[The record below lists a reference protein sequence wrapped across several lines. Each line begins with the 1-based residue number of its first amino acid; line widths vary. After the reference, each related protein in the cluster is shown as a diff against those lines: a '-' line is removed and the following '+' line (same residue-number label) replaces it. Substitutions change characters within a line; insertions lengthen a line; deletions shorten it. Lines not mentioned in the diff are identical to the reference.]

1 MDGTQTRAERVVE
14 ADRGHASVL
23 PGLVASVLAEAGW
36 QARTLDLVA
45 VTVGP
50 GSFTGIRAALSL
62 ALGIGFAAEAPV
74 AGVTVGEAFAAAA
87 GQLAGRVLWSVIDSK
102 RGRVFIERD
111 GAVIA
116 CALDELPVP
125 AGPIAVAGD
134 AAAEVAARLAGS
146 GADVRL
152 TDLRLPR
159 ASMVAK
165 AALRVAQS
173 GAAFRPPQPLYVD
186 APEIRPPV
194 RPPRPP
200 PGSR

>member
-1 MDGTQTRAERVVE
+1 
-14 ADRGHASVL
+14 
-23 PGLVASVLAEAGW
+23 
-36 QARTLDLVA
+36 
-45 VTVGP
+45 
-50 GSFTGIRAALSL
+50 
-62 ALGIGFAAEAPV
+62 
-74 AGVTVGEAFAAAA
+74 
-87 GQLAGRVLWSVIDSK
+87 
-102 RGRVFIERD
+102 
-111 GAVIA
+111 VIA

-146 GADVRL
+146 GADVQL

-165 AALRVAQS
+165 AALRAAQS